1 MRIKRFEA
9 SDTYSAMA
17 MVKEEL
23 GEDAVILST
32 RNLPGTNGS
41 GRGKSRIEV
50 VAAMEYDPDIPLPP
64 PEAPDKGTRP
74 PKAVGYGYHSVR
86 QALPKDA
93 PPRPVP
99 GKGSRQT
106 TAKAAAAQ
114 PGFESKLSNELAAR
128 ALPAE
133 KSTKTGKAHFE
144 ANDLRQRFANFLRRQ
159 YCAKETLDDRTLP
172 SPATDKAGQKSPRPD
187 PKHVAQWRNKIIDQL
202 QITPLTIGIN
212 KAPTVVALIGPTGV
226 GKTTTAAKIAAW
238 YSIHEGLKV
247 ALISMDCYRIG
258 ATDQLRTYAKIMRL
272 PCEIALRKKD
282 LQMALLR
289 HQDKDLIIVDTAG
302 KSPYDPNHI
311 QELSAW
317 FSLENDIEPY
327 LVLSATCK
335 KEDLQQIISTY
346 EPLRVKGLILS
357 KLDETRA
364 YATLCQ
370 LLAGAALPIS
380 CLCTG
385 QRVPED
391 FLLASR
397 EFLHIL
403 FGQGWQ
409 AAAGELNTEAQEK
422 WTQ

>member
-9 SDTYSAMA
+9 SDTHSAMA

-32 RNLPGTNGS
+32 RNLPGKTGS
-41 GRGKSRIEV
+41 ARGGPRIEV
-50 VAAMEYDPDIPLPP
+50 VAAMEYDPEPEITVPP
-64 PEAPDKGTRP
+64 PEAPGTETRRP
-74 PKAVGYGYHSVR
+74 KTVGYGYQAVR
-86 QALPKDA
+86 QAQPKEA
-93 PPRPVP
+93 PRRETAKPAF
-99 GKGSRQT
+99 GSR
-106 TAKAAAAQ
+106 
-114 PGFESKLSNELAAR
+114 LSAELSAR

-133 KSTKTGKAHFE
+133 KTATKAAKAARVQFE
-144 ANDLRQRFANFLRRQ
+144 SNDLRLRFTNFLRRQ
-159 YCAKETLDDRTLP
+159 YCAKEELEDRAVP
-172 SPATDKAGQKSPRPD
+172 GPATGQAARKNGRPD
-187 PKHVAQWRNKIIDQL
+187 PKQVAQWRDKIIDQL
-202 QITPLTIGIN
+202 QITPLSIGIS

-238 YSIHEGLKV
+238 YSIHEGMKV
-247 ALISMDCYRIG
+247 ALLSMDCYRIG

-272 PCEIALRKKD
+272 PCEIALRKRD
-282 LQMALLR
+282 LQAALLR
-289 HQDKDLIIVDTAG
+289 HQDKDLIIIDTAG

-311 QELSAW
+311 RELGEW
-317 FSLENDIEPY
+317 FSLKSGIEPY

-335 KEDLQQIISTY
+335 KEDLQQILTTY

-370 LLAGAALPIS
+370 LLAGTPLPIS

-397 EFLHIL
+397 EFLQTL

-409 AAAGELNTEAQEK
+409 AAAGELATEAQDR

>member
-9 SDTYSAMA
+9 SDTHSAMA

-32 RNLPGTNGS
+32 RNLPGKSGS
-41 GRGKSRIEV
+41 ARGGPRIEV
-50 VAAMEYDPDIPLPP
+50 VAAMEYDPEPEINVPPLESPGK
-64 PEAPDKGTRP
+64 EGKR

-86 QALPKDA
+86 QTQPKTET
-93 PPRPVP
+93 
-99 GKGSRQT
+99 RQ
-106 TAKAAAAQ
+106 AAAKQAGQQ
-114 PGFESKLSNELAAR
+114 PDFDSRLSAELCTR
-128 ALPAE
+128 SMPADR
-133 KSTKTGKAHFE
+133 GAKAHFE
-144 ANDLRQRFANFLRRQ
+144 SNDLRLRFANFLRRQ
-159 YCAKETLDDRTLP
+159 YCAKEELESRTIS
-172 SPATDKAGQKSPRPD
+172 SPGPGSKSALKDSRPD
-187 PKHVAQWRNKIIDQL
+187 PKQVAQWRDKIIDQL
-202 QITPLTIGIN
+202 QITPLAIGIGRG
-212 KAPTVVALIGPTGV
+212 PTVMAMIGPTGV

-247 ALISMDCYRIG
+247 ALLSMDCYRIG

-282 LQMALLR
+282 LQTALLR
-289 HQDKDLIIVDTAG
+289 HQDKDLIIIDTAG

-311 QELSAW
+311 RELGEW
-317 FSLENDIEPY
+317 FSLKNGIEPY

-335 KEDLQQIISTY
+335 KEDLQQILAAY

-397 EFLHIL
+397 EFLQTL

-409 AAAGELNTEAQEK
+409 AAAGELASEAQDR
-422 WTQ
+422 WAQ

>member
-32 RNLPGTNGS
+32 RNLPVKSGS
-41 GRGKSRIEV
+41 TRGGPRIEV
-50 VAAMEYDPDIPLPP
+50 VAATEYDMEPEITLPP
-64 PEAPDKGTRP
+64 PEAAGKEGKR
-74 PKAVGYGYHSVR
+74 PKAVGYGYQAVR
-86 QALPKDA
+86 QAPAKTAPRQAPPKQAEFDSRLAAELSARTPPAAKGAKDA
-93 PPRPVP
+93 KV
-99 GKGSRQT
+99 Q
-106 TAKAAAAQ
+106 
-114 PGFESKLSNELAAR
+114 
-128 ALPAE
+128 
-133 KSTKTGKAHFE
+133 FE
-144 ANDLRQRFANFLRRQ
+144 ANDLRLRFANFLRRQ
-159 YCAKETLDDRTLP
+159 YCATEELESRVVP
-172 SPATDKAGQKSPRPD
+172 GQATAEAARKGGRPD
-187 PKHVAQWRNKIIDQL
+187 PQQVAQWRDKIIDRL
-202 QITPLTIGIN
+202 QITPLAIGIS

-238 YSIHEGLKV
+238 YSIHEGRKV
-247 ALISMDCYRIG
+247 ALLSMDCYRIG

-282 LQMALLR
+282 LQTALLR
-289 HQDKDLIIVDTAG
+289 HQDKELIIIDTAG

-311 QELSAW
+311 RELGEW
-317 FSLENDIEPY
+317 FSLKSGIEPY

-335 KEDLQQIISTY
+335 KEDLQQILATY

-397 EFLHIL
+397 EFLQTL

-409 AAAGELNTEAQEK
+409 AAAGELATEAQDR

>member
-9 SDTYSAMA
+9 TDTYSAMA

-32 RNLPGTNGS
+32 RNLPGKSGS
-41 GRGKSRIEV
+41 ARGGPRIEI
-50 VAAMEYDPDIPLPP
+50 VAAMEYDPEPEITLPP
-64 PEAPDKGTRP
+64 QESPGKEARQ
-74 PKAVGYGYHSVR
+74 PKAAGYGYHSVR
-86 QALPKDA
+86 QPQ
-93 PPRPVP
+93 P
-99 GKGSRQT
+99 
-106 TAKAAAAQ
+106 KAAARQPIQKQADPQ
-114 PGFESKLSNELAAR
+114 PGFNSRLSAELSARTVPTDKAA
-128 ALPAE
+128 
-133 KSTKTGKAHFE
+133 KGGTVQFE
-144 ANDLRQRFANFLRRQ
+144 ANDLRLRFANFLRRQ
-159 YCAKETLDDRTLP
+159 YCAKEELESRSAPGQT
-172 SPATDKAGQKSPRPD
+172 AGESGRRNTRPD
-187 PKHVAQWRNKIIDQL
+187 PKQVAQWRDKIIDQL
-202 QITPLTIGIN
+202 QIAPLSIGIS
-212 KAPTVVALIGPTGV
+212 KAPTIVALIGPTGV

-238 YSIHEGLKV
+238 YSIHEGMKV
-247 ALISMDCYRIG
+247 ALLSMDCYRIG

-282 LQMALLR
+282 LQAALHR
-289 HQDKDLIIVDTAG
+289 HQDKDLIIIDTAG

-311 QELSAW
+311 RELGEW
-317 FSLENDIEPY
+317 FSLKSGIEPY
-327 LVLSATCK
+327 LILSATCK
-335 KEDLQQIISTY
+335 KEDLQQILTTY
-346 EPLRVKGLILS
+346 EPLRIKGLILS

-370 LLAGAALPIS
+370 LLAGTALPIS

-397 EFLHIL
+397 EFLQTL

-409 AAAGELNTEAQEK
+409 AAAGELATEAQCK

>member
-9 SDTYSAMA
+9 SDTYSAMV

-32 RNLPGTNGS
+32 RNLPGKSGS
-41 GRGKSRIEV
+41 VRGGPRIEV
-50 VAAMEYDPDIPLPP
+50 VAAMEYDSEPEITLPP
-64 PEAPDKGTRP
+64 PESPGKEGRRP
-74 PKAVGYGYHSVR
+74 KTVGYNYQAVR
-86 QALPKDA
+86 QTPLKNEP
-93 PPRPVP
+93 
-99 GKGSRQT
+99 RQT
-106 TAKAAAAQ
+106 ALKAARPQSGFDSRLSAEFSGRTPPAA
-114 PGFESKLSNELAAR
+114 KV
-128 ALPAE
+128 
-133 KSTKTGKAHFE
+133 HFE
-144 ANDLRQRFANFLRRQ
+144 ANDLRLRFANFLRRQ
-159 YCAKETLDDRTLP
+159 YCAKEELENCSGSGKTT
-172 SPATDKAGQKSPRPD
+172 QKSNRPD
-187 PKHVAQWRNKIIDQL
+187 PKQVAQWRDKIIDQL
-202 QITPLTIGIN
+202 QITPLAIGIS

-247 ALISMDCYRIG
+247 ALLSMDCYRIG

-272 PCEIALRKKD
+272 PCEIALRKRD
-282 LQMALLR
+282 LQTALLR
-289 HQDKDLIIVDTAG
+289 HQDKDLIIIDTAG

-311 QELSAW
+311 RELGEW
-317 FSLENDIEPY
+317 FALKNGIEPY

-335 KEDLQQIISTY
+335 KEDLQQILTTY

-364 YATLCQ
+364 YAALCQ

-391 FLLASR
+391 FLLPSR
-397 EFLHIL
+397 EFLQTL

-409 AAAGELNTEAQEK
+409 AAAGELATEAQCS
-422 WTQ
+422 WSQ

>member
-32 RNLPGTNGS
+32 RNLPGKSGS
-41 GRGKSRIEV
+41 SGGGPRIEV
-50 VAAMEYDPDIPLPP
+50 VAAMEYDPEPEIAVPP
-64 PEAPDKGTRP
+64 PEAPGTETRRP
-74 PKAVGYGYHSVR
+74 KTVGYGYQAVR
-86 QALPKDA
+86 QAQPKEA
-93 PPRPVP
+93 PR
-99 GKGSRQT
+99 RE
-106 TAKAAAAQ
+106 TAKPAFD
-114 PGFESKLSNELAAR
+114 GKLSAALSAR

-133 KSTKTGKAHFE
+133 KGGAKAAKAARVQFE
-144 ANDLRQRFANFLRRQ
+144 SNDLRLRFTNFLRRQ
-159 YCAKETLDDRTLP
+159 YCAKEELEDRAVAG
-172 SPATDKAGQKSPRPD
+172 PAPGKAARKNGRPD
-187 PKHVAQWRNKIIDQL
+187 PKQVAQWRDKIIDQL
-202 QITPLTIGIN
+202 QITPLSIGIS

-238 YSIHEGLKV
+238 YSIHEGMKV
-247 ALISMDCYRIG
+247 ALLSMDCYRIG

-282 LQMALLR
+282 LQAALVR
-289 HQDKDLIIVDTAG
+289 HQDKDLIIIDTAG

-311 QELSAW
+311 RELGEW
-317 FSLENDIEPY
+317 FALKNGIDPY

-335 KEDLQQIISTY
+335 KEDLQQILTTY

-370 LLAGAALPIS
+370 LLAGTPLPIS

-397 EFLHIL
+397 EFLQTL

-409 AAAGELNTEAQEK
+409 AAAGELATESQDR

>member
-9 SDTYSAMA
+9 SDTNSAMA

-32 RNLPGTNGS
+32 RNLPGKSGS
-41 GRGKSRIEV
+41 SRGGPRIEV
-50 VAAMEYDPDIPLPP
+50 VAAMEYDPEPEITLPP
-64 PEAPDKGTRP
+64 PEAPGTEGRRP
-74 PKAVGYGYHSVR
+74 KTVGYGYQSVR
-86 QALPKDA
+86 QAPPKSA
-93 PPRPVP
+93 PRP
-99 GKGSRQT
+99 
-106 TAKAAAAQ
+106 AASKPATPQ
-114 PGFESKLSNELAAR
+114 PGFDSKLSAELSAR
-128 ALPAE
+128 TLPAE
-133 KSTKTGKAHFE
+133 KIGKAAKAAQVHFE
-144 ANDLRQRFANFLRRQ
+144 ANDLRLRFANFLRRQ
-159 YCAKETLDDRTLP
+159 YCAKEELDSR
-172 SPATDKAGQKSPRPD
+172 ATSTGKTAQKNGRPD
-187 PKHVAQWRNKIIDQL
+187 PKQVAKWRDKIIDQL
-202 QITPLTIGIN
+202 QITPLSIGIS

-238 YSIHEGLKV
+238 YSIHEGMKV
-247 ALISMDCYRIG
+247 ALLSMDCYRIG

-289 HQDKDLIIVDTAG
+289 HQDKDLIIIDTAG

-311 QELSAW
+311 RELGEW
-317 FSLENDIEPY
+317 FSLKSGIEPY
-327 LVLSATCK
+327 LILSATCK
-335 KEDLQQIISTY
+335 KEDLQQILTTY
-346 EPLRVKGLILS
+346 EPLRIKGLILS

-370 LLAGAALPIS
+370 LLAGTALPIS

-397 EFLHIL
+397 EFLQTL

-409 AAAGELNTEAQEK
+409 AAAGELATEAQCT

>member
-9 SDTYSAMA
+9 SDTHSAMA

-32 RNLPGTNGS
+32 RNLPGKSGS
-41 GRGKSRIEV
+41 ARGGPRIEV
-50 VAAMEYDPDIPLPP
+50 VAAMEYDPEPEITLPP
-64 PEAPDKGTRP
+64 PEAPGMEGRRP
-74 PKAVGYGYHSVR
+74 KTVGYGYQSVR
-86 QALPKDA
+86 QTPA
-93 PPRPVP
+93 
-99 GKGSRQT
+99 KGAARQT
-106 TAKAAAAQ
+106 APQ
-114 PGFESKLSNELAAR
+114 PGFDSKLSAELSARTLQAA
-128 ALPAE
+128 
-133 KSTKTGKAHFE
+133 KADKADKAAKLHFE
-144 ANDLRQRFANFLRRQ
+144 ANDLRLRFANFLRRQ
-159 YCAKETLDDRTLP
+159 YCAKEELESRV
-172 SPATDKAGQKSPRPD
+172 SGQAPGKTAQKNARPD
-187 PKHVAQWRNKIIDQL
+187 PKQVAQWRDKIIDQL
-202 QITPLTIGIN
+202 QITPLSIGIS
-212 KAPTVVALIGPTGV
+212 KAPTVLALIGPTGV

-247 ALISMDCYRIG
+247 ALLSMDCYRIG

-272 PCEIALRKKD
+272 PCEIALRKRD
-282 LQMALLR
+282 LQTALLR
-289 HQDKDLIIVDTAG
+289 HQDKDLIIIDTAG

-311 QELSAW
+311 RELGEW
-317 FSLENDIEPY
+317 FSLKSGIDPY
-327 LVLSATCK
+327 LILSATCK
-335 KEDLQQIISTY
+335 KEDLQQVLATY
-346 EPLRVKGLILS
+346 EPLRIKGLILS

-397 EFLHIL
+397 EFLQTL

-409 AAAGELNTEAQEK
+409 AAAGELATEAQDR

>member
-9 SDTYSAMA
+9 SDTHSAMA

-23 GEDAVILST
+23 GEDAIILST
-32 RNLPGTNGS
+32 RNLPGRS
-41 GRGKSRIEV
+41 ASSRGGPRIEV
-50 VAAMEYDPDIPLPP
+50 VAAMEYDPEPEITLPP
-64 PEAPDKGTRP
+64 PESPGTEERR

-86 QALPKDA
+86 QAPAQEAPRPATPKQARPRPDFDCRLSAELSARTLPK
-93 PPRPVP
+93 
-99 GKGSRQT
+99 
-106 TAKAAAAQ
+106 
-114 PGFESKLSNELAAR
+114 E
-128 ALPAE
+128 
-133 KSTKTGKAHFE
+133 KTGKAAQVHFE
-144 ANDLRQRFANFLRRQ
+144 ANDLRLRFANFLRRQ
-159 YCAKETLDDRTLP
+159 YCAKEELENRDSAHPPRE
-172 SPATDKAGQKSPRPD
+172 AAQKSARPD
-187 PKHVAQWRNKIIDQL
+187 PKQVAKWRDKIIDQL
-202 QITPLTIGIN
+202 QITPLRIGIS

-238 YSIHEGLKV
+238 YSIHEGMRV
-247 ALISMDCYRIG
+247 ALLSMDCYRIG

-282 LQMALLR
+282 LQAALVR
-289 HQDKDLIIVDTAG
+289 HQDKDLIIIDTAG

-311 QELSAW
+311 RELSEW
-317 FSLENDIEPY
+317 FSLKNGIEPY
-327 LVLSATCK
+327 LVLSATSK
-335 KEDLQQIISTY
+335 KEDLQQILSTY

-364 YATLCQ
+364 YASLCQ

-397 EFLHIL
+397 EFLQTL

-409 AAAGELNTEAQEK
+409 AAAGELAAESQGR

>member
-9 SDTYSAMA
+9 SDTHSAMA

-23 GEDAVILST
+23 GEDAIILST
-32 RNLPGTNGS
+32 RNLPGRS
-41 GRGKSRIEV
+41 ASSRGGPRIEV
-50 VAAMEYDPDIPLPP
+50 VAAMEYDPEPEITLPP
-64 PEAPDKGTRP
+64 PESPGTEERR

-86 QALPKDA
+86 QAPAQEAPRPAAPKQARPRPDFDCRLSAELSARTLPKEKA
-93 PPRPVP
+93 
-99 GKGSRQT
+99 G
-106 TAKAAAAQ
+106 KAAQ
-114 PGFESKLSNELAAR
+114 V
-128 ALPAE
+128 
-133 KSTKTGKAHFE
+133 HFE
-144 ANDLRQRFANFLRRQ
+144 ANDLRLRFANFLRRQ
-159 YCAKETLDDRTLP
+159 YCAKEELENRDSAHPPRE
-172 SPATDKAGQKSPRPD
+172 AAQKSARPD
-187 PKHVAQWRNKIIDQL
+187 PKQVAKWRDKIIDQL
-202 QITPLTIGIN
+202 QITPLRIGIS

-238 YSIHEGLKV
+238 YSIHEGMRV
-247 ALISMDCYRIG
+247 ALLSMDCYRIG

-282 LQMALLR
+282 LQAALVR
-289 HQDKDLIIVDTAG
+289 HQDKDLIIIDTAG

-311 QELSAW
+311 RELSEW
-317 FSLENDIEPY
+317 FSLKNGIEPY
-327 LVLSATCK
+327 LVLSATSK
-335 KEDLQQIISTY
+335 KEDLQQILSTY

-364 YATLCQ
+364 YASLCQ

-397 EFLHIL
+397 EFLQTL

-409 AAAGELNTEAQEK
+409 AAAGELAAESQGR

>member
-32 RNLPGTNGS
+32 RNLPGKSGS
-41 GRGKSRIEV
+41 SRGGPRIEV
-50 VAAMEYDPDIPLPP
+50 VAAMEYDPEPEITLPP
-64 PEAPDKGTRP
+64 PETPGTEGRRP
-74 PKAVGYGYHSVR
+74 KTVGYGYQSVR
-86 QALPKDA
+86 QTPSKGA
-93 PPRPVP
+93 P
-99 GKGSRQT
+99 RQT
-106 TAKAAAAQ
+106 TAKQSMSQQ
-114 PGFESKLSNELAAR
+114 PDFDSKLSAELAAR
-128 ALPAE
+128 TLPAE
-133 KSTKTGKAHFE
+133 NGNKAAKVHFE
-144 ANDLRQRFANFLRRQ
+144 SNDLRLRFANFLRRQ
-159 YCAKETLDDRTLP
+159 YCAKEELESRV
-172 SPATDKAGQKSPRPD
+172 SGQATGSAAQKGGRPD
-187 PKHVAQWRNKIIDQL
+187 PKQVAQWRDKIIDQL
-202 QITPLTIGIN
+202 QITPLAIGIS

-238 YSIHEGLKV
+238 YSIHEGMKV
-247 ALISMDCYRIG
+247 ALLSMDCYRIG

-289 HQDKDLIIVDTAG
+289 HQDKDLIIIDTAG

-311 QELSAW
+311 RELGEW
-317 FSLENDIEPY
+317 FSLKSGIEPY

-335 KEDLQQIISTY
+335 KEDLQQILTTY

-397 EFLHIL
+397 EFLQTL

-409 AAAGELNTEAQEK
+409 AAAGELATEAQDR

>member
-9 SDTYSAMA
+9 SDTSSAMA

-32 RNLPGTNGS
+32 RNLPGKSGS
-41 GRGKSRIEV
+41 ARGGPRIEV
-50 VAAMEYDPDIPLPP
+50 VAAMEYDPEPEITLPP
-64 PEAPDKGTRP
+64 PGSDTKEGRL
-74 PKAVGYGYHSVR
+74 PKTVGYGYHSVR
-86 QALPKDA
+86 QAPANNTAGRVA
-93 PPRPVP
+93 PQ
-99 GKGSRQT
+99 QT
-106 TAKAAAAQ
+106 PPQ
-114 PGFESKLSNELAAR
+114 PGFDRKLSAELSARTLPSNSGEKGTKAA
-128 ALPAE
+128 
-133 KSTKTGKAHFE
+133 KVQFE
-144 ANDLRQRFANFLRRQ
+144 ANDLRLRFANFLRRQ
-159 YCAKETLDDRTLP
+159 YCAKEELDGHSL
-172 SPATDKAGQKSPRPD
+172 SGHSSGQAAQKGGRPD
-187 PKHVAQWRNKIIDQL
+187 PKQVAQWRDKIIDQL
-202 QITPLTIGIN
+202 QITPLAIGIS

-238 YSIHEGLKV
+238 YSIHEGMKV
-247 ALISMDCYRIG
+247 ALLSMDCYRIG

-272 PCEIALRKKD
+272 PCEIALRKRD
-282 LQMALLR
+282 LQTALLR
-289 HQDKDLIIVDTAG
+289 HQDKDLIIIDTAG

-311 QELSAW
+311 RELGEW
-317 FSLENDIEPY
+317 FSLKNGIDPY
-327 LVLSATCK
+327 LVLSATSK
-335 KEDLQQIISTY
+335 KEDLQQILSSY

-364 YATLCQ
+364 YASLCQ

-397 EFLHIL
+397 EFLQTL

-409 AAAGELNTEAQEK
+409 AAAGELATEAQCR

>member
-9 SDTYSAMA
+9 SDTCGAMH
-17 MVKEEL
+17 MVKEEF

-32 RNLPGTNGS
+32 RNLPAKNGAA
-41 GRGKSRIEV
+41 GSRAMIEV
-50 VAAMEYDPDIPLPP
+50 VAAVEYDQEISLEP
-64 PEAPDKGTRP
+64 AGSPDKDARP
-74 PKAVGYGYHSVR
+74 SKTVGYGYHSVR
-86 QALPKDA
+86 KAPAKTA
-93 PPRPVP
+93 PP
-99 GKGSRQT
+99 QT
-106 TAKAAAAQ
+106 QAAAQRAAAQ
-114 PGFESKLSNELAAR
+114 PCVDGRFSAELSARTPAA
-128 ALPAE
+128 P
-133 KSTKTGKAHFE
+133 KVHFE
-144 ANDLRQRFANFLRRQ
+144 ANDLRLRFANFLKRQ
-159 YCAKETLDDRTLP
+159 YCARETLEDRAVP
-172 SPATDKAGQKSPRPD
+172 GPAAGGETGRKSGRPD
-187 PKHVAQWRNKIIDQL
+187 PKQVAQWRDKIIDQL
-202 QITPLTIGIN
+202 RITPLAIGAG
-212 KAPTVVALIGPTGV
+212 KGPTVLALIGPTGV

-247 ALISMDCYRIG
+247 ALLSMDCYRIG

-282 LQMALLR
+282 LQLALLR
-289 HQDKDLIIVDTAG
+289 HQDKDLIIIDTAG
-302 KSPYDPNHI
+302 KSPYDPDHI
-311 QELSAW
+311 RELSEW
-317 FSLENDIEPY
+317 FSLKSSIEPY

-335 KEDLQQIISTY
+335 KEDLQQILSAY
-346 EPLRVKGLILS
+346 EPMRVKGLILS

-370 LLAGAALPIS
+370 LLAGTPLPIS

-397 EFLHIL
+397 EFLQTL

-409 AAAGELNTEAQEK
+409 AAAGELAAGAQDR

>member
-9 SDTYSAMA
+9 SDTHSAMA

-32 RNLPGTNGS
+32 RNLPGKSGS
-41 GRGKSRIEV
+41 ARGGPRIEV
-50 VAAMEYDPDIPLPP
+50 VAAMEYDPEPEITLPP
-64 PEAPDKGTRP
+64 PEAPGTEGKRP
-74 PKAVGYGYHSVR
+74 KTVGYGYQSVR
-86 QALPKDA
+86 QAP
-93 PPRPVP
+93 
-99 GKGSRQT
+99 
-106 TAKAAAAQ
+106 AKAPARQATPKRTMDQ
-114 PGFESKLSNELAAR
+114 PGFDSKLCAELSR

-133 KSTKTGKAHFE
+133 KTGKGTKAAQVHFE
-144 ANDLRQRFANFLRRQ
+144 ANDLRLRFANFLRRQ
-159 YCAKETLDDRTLP
+159 YCAKEELDNH
-172 SPATDKAGQKSPRPD
+172 AGSGRAPRGSSQAGERPD
-187 PKHVAQWRNKIIDQL
+187 PKQVAQWRDKIIDQL
-202 QITPLTIGIN
+202 QITPLSIGIS

-238 YSIHEGLKV
+238 YSIHEGMKV
-247 ALISMDCYRIG
+247 ALLSMDCYRIG
-258 ATDQLRTYAKIMRL
+258 ATEQLRTYAKIMRL

-282 LQMALLR
+282 LQAALVR
-289 HQDKDLIIVDTAG
+289 HQDKDLIIIDTAG

-311 QELSAW
+311 RELSEW
-317 FSLENDIEPY
+317 FALESGIAPY

-335 KEDLQQIISTY
+335 KEDLQQILATY
-346 EPLRVKGLILS
+346 EPLRVKGLVLS

-397 EFLHIL
+397 EFLQTL

-409 AAAGELNTEAQEK
+409 AAAGELATEAQGR

>member
-9 SDTYSAMA
+9 SDTHSAMA

-32 RNLPGTNGS
+32 RNLPGKSGS
-41 GRGKSRIEV
+41 ARGGPRIEV
-50 VAAMEYDPDIPLPP
+50 VAAMEYDPEPEITLPP
-64 PEAPDKGTRP
+64 PEAPGAEAKRP
-74 PKAVGYGYHSVR
+74 KTVGYGYQSVR
-86 QALPKDA
+86 QAP
-93 PPRPVP
+93 
-99 GKGSRQT
+99 
-106 TAKAAAAQ
+106 AKAAGRQATPKRTTEQ
-114 PGFESKLSNELAAR
+114 PGFDSKLCAELSR

-133 KSTKTGKAHFE
+133 KTTKSAKAAQVHFE
-144 ANDLRQRFANFLRRQ
+144 ANDLRLRFANFLRRQ
-159 YCAKETLDDRTLP
+159 YCAKEELESRAPGETAKKTN
-172 SPATDKAGQKSPRPD
+172 RPD
-187 PKHVAQWRNKIIDQL
+187 PKQVAQWRDKIIDQL
-202 QITPLTIGIN
+202 QITPLSIGIS

-238 YSIHEGLKV
+238 YSIHEGMKV
-247 ALISMDCYRIG
+247 ALLSMDCYRIG

-272 PCEIALRKKD
+272 PCEIALRKRD
-282 LQMALLR
+282 LQAALLR
-289 HQDKDLIIVDTAG
+289 HQDKDLIIIDTAG

-311 QELSAW
+311 RELSEW
-317 FSLENDIEPY
+317 FALENGIEPY

-335 KEDLQQIISTY
+335 KEDLQQILTTY
-346 EPLRVKGLILS
+346 EPLRVKGLVLS

-397 EFLHIL
+397 EFLQTL

-409 AAAGELNTEAQEK
+409 AAAGELATEAQGR

>member
-9 SDTYSAMA
+9 SDTHSAMA

-32 RNLPGTNGS
+32 RNLPGKTGSARGS
-41 GRGKSRIEV
+41 GPRIEV
-50 VAAMEYDPDIPLPP
+50 VAAMEYDPEPEITLPP
-64 PEAPDKGTRP
+64 PEAGGAEGRRP
-74 PKAVGYGYHSVR
+74 KTVGYGYQSVR
-86 QALPKDA
+86 QAPAKGATRQA
-93 PPRPVP
+93 PPKQAMP
-99 GKGSRQT
+99 
-106 TAKAAAAQ
+106 Q
-114 PGFESKLSNELAAR
+114 PGFDSKLCAELSR
-128 ALPAE
+128 AMPANKAE
-133 KSTKTGKAHFE
+133 KAGKAAQVHFE
-144 ANDLRQRFANFLRRQ
+144 ANDLRLRFANFLRRQ
-159 YCAKETLDDRTLP
+159 YCAKEELDSRASGQAAGAP
-172 SPATDKAGQKSPRPD
+172 SRKGERPD
-187 PKHVAQWRNKIIDQL
+187 PKQVAQWRDKIIDQL
-202 QITPLTIGIN
+202 QITPLSIGIS

-238 YSIHEGLKV
+238 YSIHEGMKV
-247 ALISMDCYRIG
+247 ALLSMDCYRIG

-282 LQMALLR
+282 LQAALLR
-289 HQDKDLIIVDTAG
+289 HQDKDLIIIDTAG

-311 QELSAW
+311 RELSEW
-317 FSLENDIEPY
+317 FSLKSGIEPY

-335 KEDLQQIISTY
+335 KEDLQQILATY
-346 EPLRVKGLILS
+346 EPLRVKGLVLS

-370 LLAGAALPIS
+370 LLAGTALPIS

-397 EFLHIL
+397 EFLQTL

-409 AAAGELNTEAQEK
+409 AAAGDLATEAQGR

>member
-32 RNLPGTNGS
+32 RNLPGKGGATG
-41 GRGKSRIEV
+41 GGARIEV
-50 VAAMEYDPDIPLPP
+50 VAAMEYDPEITLPP
-64 PEAPDKGTRP
+64 APPLNKEARP
-74 PKAVGYGYHSVR
+74 PKAEGYGYHSVR
-86 QALPKDA
+86 HPLPPAAISQTAAKPALP
-93 PPRPVP
+93 PPD
-99 GKGSRQT
+99 
-106 TAKAAAAQ
+106 
-114 PGFESKLSNELAAR
+114 FESRLTAELSTRLLSADKA
-128 ALPAE
+128 
-133 KSTKTGKAHFE
+133 TKIHFE
-144 ANDLRQRFANFLRRQ
+144 ANDLRLRFANFLRRQ
-159 YCAKETLDDRTLP
+159 YCAKEELESR
-172 SPATDKAGQKSPRPD
+172 AGQARTSAEAARQSNRPD
-187 PKHVAQWRNKIIDQL
+187 PKQVAQWRDKIIEQL
-202 QITPLTIGIN
+202 PISPLAIDLN
-212 KAPTVVALIGPTGV
+212 KTPTVVALIGPTGV

-238 YSIHEGLKV
+238 YSIHEGLRV
-247 ALISMDCYRIG
+247 ALLSMDCYRIG
-258 ATDQLRTYAKIMRL
+258 ATDQLRTYARIMRL

-282 LQMALLR
+282 LQTALRR
-289 HQDKDLIIVDTAG
+289 HQDKDLIIIDTAG

-311 QELSAW
+311 RELGEW
-317 FSLENDIEPY
+317 FSLTTGIEPF

-335 KEDLQQIISTY
+335 KEDLQQIIATY
-346 EPLRVKGLILS
+346 APLGIKGLILS

-370 LLAGAALPIS
+370 MLAGAALPIS

-397 EFLHIL
+397 EFLQTL

-409 AAAGELNTEAQEK
+409 AAAGELASEAKDRWAQ
-422 WTQ
+422 

>member
-9 SDTYSAMA
+9 SDTHSAMA

-23 GEDAVILST
+23 GEDAIILST
-32 RNLPGTNGS
+32 RNLPGRS
-41 GRGKSRIEV
+41 ASSRGGPRIEV
-50 VAAMEYDPDIPLPP
+50 VAAMEYDPEPELTLPP
-64 PEAPDKGTRP
+64 PESPGAEERRP
-74 PKAVGYGYHSVR
+74 KTVGYGYHSVR
-86 QALPKDA
+86 QAPAQDAPRSAAPKQARPRPDFDCRLSAELSARTLPKEKA
-93 PPRPVP
+93 
-99 GKGSRQT
+99 G
-106 TAKAAAAQ
+106 KAAQ
-114 PGFESKLSNELAAR
+114 V
-128 ALPAE
+128 
-133 KSTKTGKAHFE
+133 HFE
-144 ANDLRQRFANFLRRQ
+144 ANDLRLRFANFLRRQ
-159 YCAKETLDDRTLP
+159 YCAKEELENRGSAQAP
-172 SPATDKAGQKSPRPD
+172 REAAQKSARPD
-187 PKHVAQWRNKIIDQL
+187 PKQVAKWRDKIIDQL
-202 QITPLTIGIN
+202 QITPLRIGIS

-238 YSIHEGLKV
+238 YSIHEGMRV
-247 ALISMDCYRIG
+247 ALLSMDCYRIG

-282 LQMALLR
+282 LQAALLR
-289 HQDKDLIIVDTAG
+289 HQDKDLIIIDTAG

-311 QELSAW
+311 RELSEW
-317 FSLENDIEPY
+317 FSLENGIEPY
-327 LVLSATCK
+327 LVLSATSK
-335 KEDLQQIISTY
+335 KEDLQQILSTY
-346 EPLRVKGLILS
+346 EPLRVKGLVLS

-364 YATLCQ
+364 YASLCQ

-397 EFLHIL
+397 EFLQTL

-409 AAAGELNTEAQEK
+409 AAAGELATESQGR

>member
-9 SDTYSAMA
+9 TDTYSAMA

-32 RNLPGTNGS
+32 RNLPGKSGS
-41 GRGKSRIEV
+41 ARGGPRIEI
-50 VAAMEYDPDIPLPP
+50 VAAMEYDPEPEITLPP
-64 PEAPDKGTRP
+64 QESPGKEARQ
-74 PKAVGYGYHSVR
+74 PKATGYGYHSVR
-86 QALPKDA
+86 QPQ
-93 PPRPVP
+93 P
-99 GKGSRQT
+99 
-106 TAKAAAAQ
+106 KAAARQPIQKQADPQ
-114 PGFESKLSNELAAR
+114 PGFNSRLSAELSARTVPTDKAA
-128 ALPAE
+128 
-133 KSTKTGKAHFE
+133 KGGTVQFE
-144 ANDLRQRFANFLRRQ
+144 ANDLRLRFANFLRRQ
-159 YCAKETLDDRTLP
+159 YCAKEELESRSAPGQT
-172 SPATDKAGQKSPRPD
+172 AGESGRRNTRPD
-187 PKHVAQWRNKIIDQL
+187 PKQVAQWRDKIIDQL
-202 QITPLTIGIN
+202 QIAPLSIGIS
-212 KAPTVVALIGPTGV
+212 KAPTIVALIGPTGV

-238 YSIHEGLKV
+238 YSIHEGMKV
-247 ALISMDCYRIG
+247 ALLSMDCYRIG

-282 LQMALLR
+282 LQAALHR
-289 HQDKDLIIVDTAG
+289 HQDKDLIIIDTAG

-311 QELSAW
+311 RELGEW
-317 FSLENDIEPY
+317 FSLKSGIEPY
-327 LVLSATCK
+327 LILSATCK
-335 KEDLQQIISTY
+335 KEDLQQILTTY
-346 EPLRVKGLILS
+346 EPLRIKGLILS

-370 LLAGAALPIS
+370 LLAGTALPIS

-397 EFLHIL
+397 EFLQTL

-409 AAAGELNTEAQEK
+409 AAAGELATEAQCK

>member
-9 SDTYSAMA
+9 SDTHSAMA

-32 RNLPGTNGS
+32 RNLPGKSGT
-41 GRGKSRIEV
+41 GRGGPRIEV
-50 VAAMEYDPDIPLPP
+50 VAAMEYDPEPEITLPP
-64 PEAPDKGTRP
+64 PEAHGAEAKRP
-74 PKAVGYGYHSVR
+74 KTVGYGYQSVR
-86 QALPKDA
+86 QAP
-93 PPRPVP
+93 
-99 GKGSRQT
+99 
-106 TAKAAAAQ
+106 AKAAVRQPAQ
-114 PGFESKLSNELAAR
+114 KRAMEQQGFDSKLSAELSR

-133 KSTKTGKAHFE
+133 KSTKGAKAAQVHFE
-144 ANDLRQRFANFLRRQ
+144 ANDLRLRFANFLRRQ
-159 YCAKETLDDRTLP
+159 YCAKEELDSHAGSGRP
-172 SPATDKAGQKSPRPD
+172 SRGSAQTGERPD
-187 PKHVAQWRNKIIDQL
+187 PKQVAQWRDKIIDQL
-202 QITPLTIGIN
+202 QITPLSIGIS

-238 YSIHEGLKV
+238 YSIHEGMKV
-247 ALISMDCYRIG
+247 ALLSMDCYRIG

-272 PCEIALRKKD
+272 PCEIALRKRD
-282 LQMALLR
+282 LQAALLR
-289 HQDKDLIIVDTAG
+289 HQDKDLIIIDTAG

-311 QELSAW
+311 RELGEW
-317 FSLENDIEPY
+317 FALENGIAPY

-335 KEDLQQIISTY
+335 KEDLQQILTTY
-346 EPLRVKGLILS
+346 EPLRVKGLVLS

-397 EFLHIL
+397 EFLQTL

-409 AAAGELNTEAQEK
+409 AAAGELATEAQGR

>member
-32 RNLPGTNGS
+32 RNLPGKSGS
-41 GRGKSRIEV
+41 ARGGPRIEV
-50 VAAMEYDPDIPLPP
+50 VAAMEYDPEPEITVPP
-64 PEAPDKGTRP
+64 PEAPGTEGRRP
-74 PKAVGYGYHSVR
+74 KTVGYGYQAVR
-86 QALPKDA
+86 QAQPKTATRQAA
-93 PPRPVP
+93 P
-99 GKGSRQT
+99 KLT
-106 TAKAAAAQ
+106 TPQ
-114 PGFESKLSNELAAR
+114 PGFDSRLSAELSAR
-128 ALPAE
+128 TLPAE
-133 KSTKTGKAHFE
+133 KAAKAAKAAKVHFE
-144 ANDLRQRFANFLRRQ
+144 SNDLRLRFANFLRRQ
-159 YCAKETLDDRTLP
+159 YCAKEELEGRSTSSQT
-172 SPATDKAGQKSPRPD
+172 AGKTAQKSTRPD
-187 PKHVAQWRNKIIDQL
+187 PKQVAQWRDKIIDQL
-202 QITPLTIGIN
+202 QITPLAIGIS

-238 YSIHEGLKV
+238 YSIHEGMKV
-247 ALISMDCYRIG
+247 ALLSMDCYRIG

-289 HQDKDLIIVDTAG
+289 HQDKDLIIIDTAG

-311 QELSAW
+311 RELGEW
-317 FSLENDIEPY
+317 FSLKNGIEPY

-335 KEDLQQIISTY
+335 KEDLQQILTTY
-346 EPLRVKGLILS
+346 EPLRIKGLILS

-370 LLAGAALPIS
+370 LLAGTALPIS

-397 EFLHIL
+397 EFLQTL

-409 AAAGELNTEAQEK
+409 AAAGELATEAQDR

>member
-32 RNLPGTNGS
+32 RNLPGKSGS
-41 GRGKSRIEV
+41 ARGGPRIEV
-50 VAAMEYDPDIPLPP
+50 VAAMEYDPEPEITLPP
-64 PEAPDKGTRP
+64 QESPGKDSPR
-74 PKAVGYGYHSVR
+74 PKAAGYGYHSVR
-86 QALPKDA
+86 QAPAKTAARQGAPKQA
-93 PPRPVP
+93 LPRPGFDSSLSAELSARTLP
-99 GKGSRQT
+99 ADKG
-106 TAKAAAAQ
+106 AKAAA
-114 PGFESKLSNELAAR
+114 KV
-128 ALPAE
+128 
-133 KSTKTGKAHFE
+133 HFE
-144 ANDLRQRFANFLRRQ
+144 ANDLRLRFANFLRRQ
-159 YCAKETLDDRTLP
+159 YCAKEELESRSSDQALGDA
-172 SPATDKAGQKSPRPD
+172 ATKGGRPD
-187 PKHVAQWRNKIIDQL
+187 PKQVAQWRDKIIDQL
-202 QITPLTIGIN
+202 QITPLAIGIS

-247 ALISMDCYRIG
+247 ALLSMDCYRIG

-282 LQMALLR
+282 LQLALLR
-289 HQDKDLIIVDTAG
+289 HQDKDLIIIDTAG

-311 QELSAW
+311 RELSEW
-317 FSLENDIEPY
+317 FSLKNGIEPY

-335 KEDLQQIISTY
+335 KEDLQQILVTY
-346 EPLRVKGLILS
+346 KPLRVKGLILS

-397 EFLHIL
+397 EFLQTL

-409 AAAGELNTEAQEK
+409 AAAGDLATEAQGK